1 MVRTLPSVLALLCLA
16 TSASGQSTIGGCAW
30 AGIIGVAVGTSCDSP
45 VDHAVYTSLKTI
57 HDALSS
63 GKLLTTAEV
72 LAVKALGLPL
82 ETAYDTLS
90 AVFASAELDEAF
102 ASSTASPTASS
113 PTAASP
119 TASPPS
125 PTTLAL
131 TLTSSASI
139 GGCAWAGLIGVSV
152 GTACDDTKMDSAAYK
167 SLKAIH
173 DAVAGHTTP
182 SSADIAAAL
191 ELPLPLFTA
200 YQTLLS
206 IHEMLASSKQLLRGG
221 ALSSAVSSVV
231 A

>member
-1 MVRTLPSVLALLCLA
+1 MVRALPSVLALLCLA
-16 TSASGQSTIGGCAW
+16 TSASGQSTVGGCAW
-30 AGIIGVAVGTSCDSP
+30 AGIIGVAVGTSCDTP

-82 ETAYDTLS
+82 ETAYDTLA
-90 AVFASAELDEAF
+90 AVFASAELDA
-102 ASSTASPTASS
+102 ASASHTSTASLSTS
-113 PTAASP
+113 PS
-119 TASPPS
+119 SPPS
-125 PTTLAL
+125 PAL
-131 TLTSSASI
+131 TLTSTSSI

-152 GTACDDTKMDSAAYK
+152 GTACDDSKMDSAAYK

-206 IHEMLASSKQLLRGG
+206 IHEILASSKQLLRGG
-221 ALSSAVSSVV
+221 ALSAAVSSVV